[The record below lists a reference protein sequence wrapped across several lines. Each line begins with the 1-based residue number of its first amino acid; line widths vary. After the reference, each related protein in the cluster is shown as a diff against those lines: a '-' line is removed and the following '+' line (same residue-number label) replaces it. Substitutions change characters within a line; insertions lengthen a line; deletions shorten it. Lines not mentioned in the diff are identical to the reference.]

1 MGKDPDSRL
10 GGLDLVKMKIKDA
23 IKLINERERQ
33 TVTEYKFLPGVPPAH
48 VERMISL
55 WIEGYT
61 YTQISKKTGYCYGTV
76 ARYVGPFKKSC
87 NKGYRPNCIPQM
99 RMVEA

>member
-1 MGKDPDSRL
+1 M
-10 GGLDLVKMKIKDA
+10 VKMKIKDA

-33 TVTEYKFLPGVPPAH
+33 TVTVYKFLPGVPPTH

-55 WIEGYT
+55 WINGCT
-61 YTQISKKTGYCYGTV
+61 YTEISKQTGYCYGTV
-76 ARYVGPFKKSC
+76 ARYVGSFKKTC
-87 NKGYRPNCIPQM
+87 KKDFRPNCIPQM